1 MSTSLQTLPRTVT
14 RPLWLTA
21 AASALIG
28 ATLWLSSGA
37 AMAQQ
42 KAEAPAAPAKAEAPA
57 QKGGTKLSAADETA
71 LRTYTLSNETVD
83 RALALVKDAREQK
96 VSGSIGK
103 GATTLDGW
111 ASGLNSEPKAKA
123 LLDKHQISARDYVM
137 TMIAIMRAG
146 VAAEMKPKTPEE
158 AGTNAANIAYMTANK
173 DRIQAAMMAGVKPPA
188 AKPAEGKAS
197 K

>member
-1 MSTSLQTLPRTVT
+1 MSTSLQTLPRNLS

-21 AASALIG
+21 ATSVLVG
-28 ATLWLSSGA
+28 AALWLSSGV
-37 AMAQQ
+37 AMAQ
-42 KAEAPAAPAKAEAPA
+42 KTEAPAKAEAPA

-71 LRTYTLSNETVD
+71 LRTYTLTNETVD

-96 VSGSIGK
+96 ISGIGK

-137 TMIAIMRAG
+137 SMIAIMRAG

-173 DRIQAAMMAGVKPPA
+173 DRIQAALMGGAKAPSAKA
-188 AKPAEGKAS
+188 ADGKAS

>member
-21 AASALIG
+21 AASALVG

-42 KAEAPAAPAKAEAPA
+42 KAEAPATAEAPA

-173 DRIQAAMMAGVKPPA
+173 DRIQAALMAGAKAPA

>member
-1 MSTSLQTLPRTVT
+1 MSTSLQTLHRTLN

-21 AASALIG
+21 ATSVLAGVA
-28 ATLWLSSGA
+28 LWLSSGA

-42 KAEAPAAPAKAEAPA
+42 KAEAPSQPKAEAQA
-57 QKGGTKLSAADETA
+57 QKGGSKLSAADETA
-71 LRTYTLSNETVD
+71 LRTYTLSTETVD
-83 RALALVKDAREQK
+83 RALGVVKDAREQK
-96 VSGSIGK
+96 VNGSAGK
-103 GATTLDGW
+103 GVTTLDGW
-111 ASGLNSEPKAKA
+111 ASSLNSEPKAKA

-146 VAAEMKPKTPEE
+146 VATEMKPKTPEE
-158 AGTNAANIAYMTANK
+158 AGTNAANVAFMTANK
-173 DRIQAAMMAGVKPPA
+173 DRIQAALTAGGAKAPA